1 MQLGSSGTGVGLII
15 AQSHCSLLAGP
26 VRLPLASLERI
37 FSPDAEWPEPPMT
50 RSAEVRPV
58 GGWAGGLEGLCVL
71 SWLFSTPPP
80 RPSTRYFLDFV
91 PAPGL
96 LTGSWVSG
104 FDDHQV
110 GTDLYSSRSTLAG
123 H

>member
-1 MQLGSSGTGVGLII
+1 M
-15 AQSHCSLLAGP
+15 
-26 VRLPLASLERI
+26 
-37 FSPDAEWPEPPMT
+37 
-50 RSAEVRPV
+50 

-71 SWLFSTPPP
+71 FLALLDTPPQ
-80 RPSTRYFLDFV
+80 PSTGYFRDFV

-104 FDDHQV
+104 FGDHQV

>member
-1 MQLGSSGTGVGLII
+1 M
-15 AQSHCSLLAGP
+15 
-26 VRLPLASLERI
+26 
-37 FSPDAEWPEPPMT
+37 
-50 RSAEVRPV
+50 

-71 SWLFSTPPP
+71 FFALLDTPPQP
-80 RPSTRYFLDFV
+80 RTGYFRAFV

-104 FDDHQV
+104 FGDHQV